1 MNYPQQG
8 FGNQQFQQPMQ
19 QQAQGFQQ
27 PMQNQG
33 QQFQGQPNNG
43 FGFAA
48 PQGQAQPV
56 QQQQVATAQTQ
67 DDGTKIVV
75 QGRVIWGQMGPTNKK
90 VYGTNQDQIDP
101 KTGKPVIEYV
111 FGLAVPKIG
120 PQSSENEKANFA
132 TLWNA
137 LTTEAGKAGAQWGAK
152 GFAWKCFDADD
163 PNETRE
169 DGTPYANN
177 PNYRGHFIVTCST
190 RIPVPLY
197 AWEQNNPKPVQVTE
211 KDIKAGDYVQVAL
224 TIAAHKPPNAGLY
237 INPTMVCRFAFGEAI
252 VAQRDASK
260 VFAAP
265 PPIPMGGSATPIGT
279 APQANFGQQMM
290 GQPQQFNQQPM
301 QAAPQANFGQQPMNV
316 APVGQFQQQAPTQQQ
331 VNPNFGMLP
340 PQMQAPAQQQWQ
352 TQQAMQG
359 QGGPMNPYGYN
370 GQG

>member
-1 MNYPQQG
+1 MQGNNYTNGGGYTNYGQPGG
-8 FGNQQFQQPMQ
+8 FNTPMSQPTQQFQQPMQ
-19 QQAQGFQQ
+19 QQPA
-27 PMQNQG
+27 
-33 QQFQGQPNNG
+33 QFQGQ
-43 FGFAA
+43 A
-48 PQGQAQPV
+48 
-56 QQQQVATAQTQ
+56 QVATAQTQ
-67 DDGTKIVV
+67 DDGTKIVI

-190 RIPVPLY
+190 RIPIPLY
-197 AWEQNNPKPVQVTE
+197 AWEPNNPKPVQVTE
-211 KDIKAGDYVQVAL
+211 KDIKAGDYCQVAL
-224 TIAAHKPPNAGLY
+224 TIAAHKPPNPGLY
-237 INPTMVCRFAFGEAI
+237 VNPTMVCRFAFGEAI

-265 PPIPMGGSATPIGT
+265 PPIPQGGSATPIGT
-279 APQANFGQQMM
+279 APQANFGGSMM
-290 GQPQQFNQQPM
+290 GQPQQFNQAPM
-301 QAAPQANFGQQPMNV
+301 QAAPQFQGQQPMNV
-316 APVGQFQQQAPTQQQ
+316 APVGQYQQQAPTQQQ
-331 VNPNFGMLP
+331 MNPNFGVLP
-340 PQMQAPAQQQWQ
+340 QQMQAPAQQQWQ

-359 QGGPMNPYGYN
+359 QQFQQPSQGAPQFQMQNFGN
-370 GQG
+370 GVQG